1 MPTPPMMTNAA
12 MKKIVILGAGVMG
25 SALAVPAVD
34 AGNSVTVVGSP
45 LDDAIVASVN
55 ETRHHPGLNLKM
67 PEGILFTG
75 NNESDASLLY
85 DADIIVIGVSSP
97 GVPWAVDKIR
107 GANAAPAILSL
118 VTKGLVARDDNTA
131 PYTYA
136 DTLQSLVNESADK
149 AMNIVGIG
157 GPCIARE
164 LALRIPTRVT
174 FASQDVAVAE
184 QMRSRFAT
192 PYYRITTDPD
202 IVAVEACAALKNFLC
217 IGVSAM
223 ISAYETDTGTAK
235 NPVAGLY
242 NQAVHELSTLS
253 QWIASGSDI
262 QCDRQGR
269 VPVAF
274 DLAGMGDLHVTVG
287 GGRNSRL
294 GNYLGQGERLAAI
307 QSGAMQGVTVE
318 GVDTGRSLSSACR
331 NACRTGQLKAQS
343 IPLTLAILNS
353 IDYDDPFS
361 FDFDLL

>member
-1 MPTPPMMTNAA
+1 

-25 SALAVPAVD
+25 SALAVPAAD

-45 LDDAIVASVN
+45 LDDAIVSSVN
-55 ETRHHPGLNLKM
+55 GTRHHSGLNLDM
-67 PEGILFTG
+67 PDQITFVS
-75 NNESDASLLY
+75 NSDTDATLLR
-85 DADIIVIGVSSP
+85 DADVIVIGVSSP
-97 GVPWAVDKIR
+97 GVQWATDKMQS
-107 GANAAPAILSL
+107 ANAAPPIVSL
-118 VTKGLVARDDNTA
+118 VTKGLVARDNQTA

-136 DTLQSLVNESADK
+136 DTLQSLVNDWAD
-149 AMNIVGIG
+149 ADTTGQPASSIVGIG

-174 FASQDVAVAE
+174 FASQDVTVAA
-184 QMRSRFAT
+184 QMRSLFAT

-223 ISAYETDTGTAK
+223 ISAYEIDTGTAK

-242 NQAVHELSTLS
+242 NQAVHELLTLS
-253 QWIASGSDI
+253 QWIAGSSSI
-262 QCDRQGR
+262 HCDRQGR

-294 GNYLGQGERLAAI
+294 GNYLGQGELLSI
-307 QSGAMQGVTVE
+307 VQNGAMKGVTVE
-318 GVDTGRSLSSACR
+318 GVDTGRSLSAACR
-331 NACRTGQLKAQS
+331 NACKTGQLNAAS
-343 IPLTLAILNS
+343 VPLTLAILNS
-353 IDYDDPFS
+353 IDYDDPFK
-361 FDFDLL
+361 FDFGLL

>member
-1 MPTPPMMTNAA
+1 MMTNSA
-12 MKKIVILGAGVMG
+12 MQKIVILGAGVMG

-67 PEGILFTG
+67 PEAILFIG
-75 NNESDASLLY
+75 NNETDTSLLY

-174 FASQDVAVAE
+174 FASQDVTVAE

-353 IDYDDPFS
+353 IDNDDPFS

>member
-1 MPTPPMMTNAA
+1 

-25 SALAVPAVD
+25 SALAVPAAD
-34 AGNSVTVVGSP
+34 AGNIVTVVGSP
-45 LDDAIVASVN
+45 LDDAIVNSVN
-55 ETRHHPGLNLKM
+55 ATRHHPGLNLEM
-67 PEGILFTG
+67 PEEIVFVG
-75 NNESDASLLY
+75 NNAIEASLLA

-97 GVPWAVDKIR
+97 GVQWATDKIQM
-107 GANAAPAILSL
+107 ANAAPPIVSL
-118 VTKGLVARDDNTA
+118 VTKGLVARDENTA

-136 DTLQSLVNESADK
+136 DTLQALVAADT
-149 AMNIVGIG
+149 ATHIVGIG

-184 QMRSRFAT
+184 RMRSLFAT

-242 NQAVHELSTLS
+242 NQAVHELLTLS
-253 QWIASGSDI
+253 QWIANSSAI
-262 QCDRQGR
+262 HCDRQGR

-294 GNYLGQGERLAAI
+294 GNYLGHGERLAAI
-307 QSGAMQGVTVE
+307 QNGAMQGVTVE
-318 GVDTGRSLSSACR
+318 GIDTGRSLSSACR
-331 NACRTGQLKAQS
+331 NACKTGQLKAES

-353 IDYDDPFS
+353 IDYDDPFK
-361 FDFDLL
+361 FDFGLL